1 MPASEPLR
9 RLLLIGNSRW
19 HWGECVGPR
28 LQRHWD
34 GPALADPPLP
44 DGWAAVG
51 PLPPS
56 ADRDPW
62 RQRQLTIRHIPLLD
76 LPDHV
81 GIDRVL
87 AAWSAWTRSDGPVLV
102 VDAGTAL
109 TLTLV
114 ASDGR
119 FVGGRILA
127 GAQLQLQALHQGTR
141 LLPQAWVSSAAA
153 LADPWPRATV
163 EAMGTGVVEGLAS
176 AVAGAWSER
185 PRSPDERAPW
195 SLWLTGGDGPCLEP
209 LLQRRGLAVRLA
221 PALALEA
228 MAQLSPVRDP

>member
-1 MPASEPLR
+1 VPASEPLR

-28 LQRHWD
+28 LLRHWD
-34 GPALADPPLP
+34 GVAVAAPPLP

-51 PLPPS
+51 ALPPVV
-56 ADRDPW
+56 AGEPW
-62 RQRQLTIRHIPLLD
+62 RQRQLTHRHVPLGD

-81 GIDRVL
+81 GIDRAL
-87 AAWSAWTRSDGPVLV
+87 AAWAAWTRSAGPVLV

-114 ASDGR
+114 AGDGR

-127 GAQLQLQALHQGTR
+127 GVQLQLQALHRGTR
-141 LLPQAWVSSAAA
+141 LLPQVPVGAAA
-153 LADPWPRATV
+153 GMADPWPRATAA
-163 EAMGTGVVEGLAS
+163 AMGTGVVEGLAA
-176 AVAGAWSER
+176 AVADAWAER
-185 PRSPDERAPW
+185 PGTPGESGGW

-209 LLQRRGLAVRLA
+209 LLRRRGLAVRLD
-221 PALALEA
+221 PALALGA
-228 MAQLSPVRDP
+228 MAQLSPARDP

>member
-1 MPASEPLR
+1 MPAFDPPR
-9 RLLLIGNSRW
+9 HLLLIGNSRW

-34 GPALADPPLP
+34 GEAVADPPLP

-51 PLPPS
+51 PLPPA

-62 RQRQLTIRHIPLLD
+62 RQRQLTNRHVPLRD

-81 GIDRVL
+81 GIDRAL
-87 AAWSAWTRSDGPVLV
+87 AAWAAWTRSDGPVLV

-109 TLTLV
+109 TLTVV
-114 ASDGR
+114 AGDGR

-127 GAQLQLQALHQGTR
+127 GVRLQLQSLHQGTR
-141 LLPQAWVSSAAA
+141 LLPQVPGAGVAAME
-153 LADPWPRATV
+153 DPWPRATAA
-163 EAMGTGVVEGLAS
+163 AMVTGVVEGLAA
-176 AVAGAWSER
+176 AVAGAWNER
-185 PRSPDERAPW
+185 PRNPGEAGSWR
-195 SLWLTGGDGPCLEP
+195 LWLTGGDGPCLEP
-209 LLQRRGLAVRLA
+209 LLQRRGLAVLLA

-228 MAQLSPVRDP
+228 MAQLSPARDP